1 MNNELIERIDNS
13 LPNGTPID
21 STARQYYDAEQ
32 NPITLL
38 RLIKSEP
45 EWAQSRILHLE
56 RLLIDCKAA
65 LSQREA
71 EPARSTIAEAI
82 THLNERHNSINWR
95 SVTEANGYNMA
106 VTDLQNF
113 APKPAPLPQPVASV
127 PQDVD
132 EFIAANCGYHH
143 DPREKRADKDGFVL
157 HIHPADL
164 RAWMAGHERAKI
176 DPDQAMLDAAR
187 DWSYKKYGRPIG
199 NDAAIGCWQSMLT
212 ASKETQNVV

>member
-1 MNNELIERIDNS
+1 MDRELISELEVYEQHCFMSEQLQVADLIQR
-13 LPNGTPID
+13 
-21 STARQYYDAEQ
+21 AR
-32 NPITLL
+32 
-38 RLIKSEP
+38 
-45 EWAQSRILHLE
+45 
-56 RLLIDCKAA
+56 AA

-82 THLNERHNSINWR
+82 THLDERHNSINWR

-106 VTDLQNF
+106 ITDLQNF
-113 APKPAPLPQPVASV
+113 APKLAPLPQPVASV
-127 PQDVD
+127 PQDVE
-132 EFIAANCGYHH
+132 EFIAENGLQFV
-143 DPREKRADKDGFVL
+143 DTMGGFAVKL
-157 HIHPADL
+157 NRSKTCKYPSPEYASVDDL

-212 ASKETQNVV
+212 ASKGRTE